1 MACRKYILTNTT
13 SSNGVFSYQE
23 CSNQMWNYNILIEPN
38 TTLNVW
44 LITGTYSTA
53 SSSVISVDDLGD
65 FPFVIPP
72 TPSVSGTGN
81 VTPTP
86 TPTPSLTP
94 SNTPTVSLTASLTA
108 TPTNTETPTPTNTET
123 PTNTPT
129 PTNTETPTNTPTPT
143 NTETPTPTT
152 TETPTNTPTVT
163 STPTTTTTLTP
174 TPSATPTIQ
183 GLFFTIQE
191 VAPDVVLSGTGT
203 ADLSSLNFVDSFSG
217 FGSGIRPSTGQF
229 SVGSGGNYSTYSGS
243 TFNPIPFGSGFLPI
257 NADISTGNNFGIDG
271 FGNLVV
277 PLGYVGGALNGTGT
291 FTATTLATLG
301 VTVPGGPYLIQWG
314 ASGAS
319 ETINFQVI

>member
-1 MACRKYILTNTT
+1 MACKKYILNNTT
-13 SSNGVFSYQE
+13 NSNGVFSYQE
-23 CSNQMWNYNILIEPN
+23 CSNQMWNYNNLIEPN
-38 TTLNVW
+38 TTLNIW

-72 TPSVSGTGN
+72 TPSISGTGN
-81 VTPTP
+81 ATPTP

-94 SNTPTVSLTASLTA
+94 SNTPTVSLTASLT
-108 TPTNTETPTPTNTET
+108 TTPTPTNTQTQTPSSTTTSTPTPTVTQT
-123 PTNTPT
+123 PTNTA
-129 PTNTETPTNTPTPT
+129 
-143 NTETPTPTT
+143 
-152 TETPTNTPTVT
+152 TVT

-191 VAPDVVLSGTGT
+191 VGPDVVLSGTGT
-203 ADLSSLNFVDSFSG
+203 ANLSSLNLEGTFSNFVSV
-217 FGSGIRPSTGQF
+217 IRPSTGQF

-243 TFNPIPFGSGFLPI
+243 TFNPVPFGSGFLPI
-257 NADISTGNNFGIDG
+257 SADISTGNNFGIGG

-277 PLGYVGGALNGTGT
+277 PQGYVGGALNGTGT
-291 FTATTLATLG
+291 FTGTTFATLG
-301 VTVPGGPYLIQWG
+301 VTVPGGPYVIQWG

-319 ETINFQVI
+319 ETINLQVI

>member
-108 TPTNTETPTPTNTET
+108 TPTNTE
-123 PTNTPT
+123 TPT

>member
-1 MACRKYILTNTT
+1 MACKKYILTNTT
-13 SSNGVFSYQE
+13 NSNGVFSYQE
-23 CSNQMWNYNILIEPN
+23 CSNQMWNYNNLIEPN
-38 TTLNVW
+38 TTLNIW
-44 LITGTYSTA
+44 LITGTYGTA
-53 SSSVISVDDLGD
+53 TSSVISVDDLGD

-72 TPSVSGTGN
+72 TPSISGTGN
-81 VTPTP
+81 ATPTP

-108 TPTNTETPTPTNTET
+108 TPTNTPTPTN
-123 PTNTPT
+123 
-129 PTNTETPTNTPTPT
+129 
-143 NTETPTPTT
+143 

-163 STPTTTTTLTP
+163 STPTT

-191 VAPDVVLSGTGT
+191 VGPDVVLSGTGT
-203 ADLSSLNFVDSFSG
+203 VNLSSLNLEGTFSSFVSV
-217 FGSGIRPSTGQF
+217 IRPSTGQF
-229 SVGSGGNYSTYSGS
+229 SVGSEVNYSTYSGS
-243 TFNPIPFGSGFLPI
+243 TFNPVPFGSGFLPI
-257 NADISTGNNFGIDG
+257 SADISTGNNFGIGG

-277 PLGYVGGALNGTGT
+277 PQGYVGGALNGTGT

-319 ETINFQVI
+319 ETITLQVI

>member
-1 MACRKYILTNTT
+1 MACKKYILTNTT
-13 SSNGVFSYQE
+13 NSNGVFSYQE
-23 CSNQMWNYNILIEPN
+23 CSNQMWNYNNLIEPN
-38 TTLNVW
+38 TTLNIW
-44 LITGTYSTA
+44 LITGTYGTA
-53 SSSVISVDDLGD
+53 TSSVISVDDLGD

-72 TPSVSGTGN
+72 TPSISGTGN
-81 VTPTP
+81 ATPTP

-108 TPTNTETPTPTNTET
+108 TPTNTPTPTN
-123 PTNTPT
+123 
-129 PTNTETPTNTPTPT
+129 
-143 NTETPTPTT
+143 

-191 VAPDVVLSGTGT
+191 VGPDVVLSGTGT
-203 ADLSSLNFVDSFSG
+203 ANLSSLNLEGTFSNFVSV
-217 FGSGIRPSTGQF
+217 IRPSTGQF

-243 TFNPIPFGSGFLPI
+243 TFNPVPFGSGFLPI
-257 NADISTGNNFGIDG
+257 SADISTGNNFGIGG

-277 PLGYVGGALNGTGT
+277 PQGYVGGALNGTGT

-319 ETINFQVI
+319 ETITFQVI

>member
-1 MACRKYILTNTT
+1 MACKKYILTNTT
-13 SSNGVFSYQE
+13 NSNGVFSYQE
-23 CSNQMWNYNILIEPN
+23 CSNQMWNYNNLIEPN
-38 TTLNVW
+38 TTLNIW
-44 LITGTYSTA
+44 LITGTYGTA
-53 SSSVISVDDLGD
+53 TSSVISVDDLGD

-72 TPSVSGTGN
+72 TPSISGTGN
-81 VTPTP
+81 ATPTP

-129 PTNTETPTNTPTPT
+129 PTNTETPTNTPT
-143 NTETPTPTT
+143 NTPTPTN

-191 VAPDVVLSGTGT
+191 VGPDVVLSGTGT
-203 ADLSSLNFVDSFSG
+203 ANLSSLNLEGTFSNFVSV
-217 FGSGIRPSTGQF
+217 IRPSTGQF

-243 TFNPIPFGSGFLPI
+243 TFNPVPFGSGFLPI
-257 NADISTGNNFGIDG
+257 SADISTGNNFGIGG

-277 PLGYVGGALNGTGT
+277 PQGYVGGALNGTGT

-319 ETINFQVI
+319 ETITFQVI